1 MNIQMARFTVKPNR
15 VTEFEEAAKGV
26 FSVVQKKQLKG
37 IRYTLCRL
45 SDGLTYLGLLKLG
58 EGVNN
63 PLPELPEGKKFIE
76 SLQNWTAEPPTR
88 DQLTAIGWYQ
98 SP

>member
-15 VTEFEEAAKGV
+15 VTEFEEAAKAV
-26 FSVVQKKQLKG
+26 FSAVQNKQPKD

-45 SDGLTYLGLLKLG
+45 
-58 EGVNN
+58 
-63 PLPELPEGKKFIE
+63 
-76 SLQNWTAEPPTR
+76 APTR
-88 DQLTAIGWYQ
+88 NQLTAIGSYQ